1 MYKYQIKISEKQVFI
16 DIVTTYQIILIR
28 SLSLLPFEKKK
39 KKTNNIV
46 FHPINWKIFNW
57 GASANAMLAVG
68 SSLQSEEKKGT

>member
-16 DIVTTYQIILIR
+16 DIDTTYQIILIR

-39 KKTNNIV
+39 KKNNNIV

>member
-39 KKTNNIV
+39 KKPTTLFSIPLTEKYLTEV
-46 FHPINWKIFNW
+46 LQL
-57 GASANAMLAVG
+57 MLCW
-68 SSLQSEEKKGT
+68 L